1 MGGGREYAL
10 GDDHQRGLVE
20 ERQDRLH
27 VKGTNRAVI
36 LMQHPDDACL
46 IIVDTAGG
54 PHRMII
60 SSKGNVALSQSG
72 RYNRRNRQAREPS
85 IAMEIDLDD
94 VSVEFCTRNYP
105 LEAEPICALWQ
116 YDGTIYLQEDDDDDP
131 TRIGTMLVYRLLP
144 SVAHDAGVSLLDA
157 LDYIS
162 EDTAQYIA
170 LLDDEG
176 TEFNEDVRKQYDDC
190 ICSSLLILDS
200 VEIDQPYRGH
210 GIGLLAA
217 RHAIELAENG
227 ALVAC
232 RPFPL
237 QFAGYQGEEWKRDH
251 PNLGQQDFEAAVE
264 KLRRL

>member
-1 MGGGREYAL
+1 
-10 GDDHQRGLVE
+10 
-20 ERQDRLH
+20 
-27 VKGTNRAVI
+27 
-36 LMQHPDDACL
+36 
-46 IIVDTAGG
+46 
-54 PHRMII
+54 
-60 SSKGNVALSQSG
+60 
-72 RYNRRNRQAREPS
+72 
-85 IAMEIDLDD
+85 MEIDLND
-94 VSVEFCTRNYP
+94 VCIEFCTRNYP

-131 TRIGTMLVYRLLP
+131 TRIGTMLIYRLLP
-144 SVAHDAGVSLLDA
+144 AVAHDAGVSLLDA

-176 TEFNEDVRKQYDDC
+176 AEFNEDVRKQYDDC

-200 VEIDQPYRGH
+200 VEIDQAYRGH

-251 PNLGQQDFEAAVE
+251 PNLGQQDFEAALENYGAIVSAWV
-264 KLRRL
+264 LASICPQTSGVYRLKCKCPPLTTSPSVDTPKQRGSLDALDIAIEAKRCSALQPHLGRVSTLTTRYRSCRYLHSGRPFITR

>member
-1 MGGGREYAL
+1 MGI
-10 GDDHQRGLVE
+10 
-20 ERQDRLH
+20 
-27 VKGTNRAVI
+27 T
-36 LMQHPDDACL
+36 
-46 IIVDTAGG
+46 
-54 PHRMII
+54 
-60 SSKGNVALSQSG
+60 
-72 RYNRRNRQAREPS
+72 
-85 IAMEIDLDD
+85 LDD
-94 VSVEFCTRNYP
+94 VSIEFCTRNYP

-131 TRIGTMLVYRLLP
+131 TRIGTMLIYRLLP
-144 SVAHDAGVSLLDA
+144 AVAHDAGVSLRDA

-200 VEIDQPYRGH
+200 VEIDQAYRGH

-237 QFAGYQGEEWKRDH
+237 QFAGYQSEEWKRDH
-251 PNLGQQDFEAAVE
+251 PSLGQQDFEAALE
-264 KLRRL
+264 KLRRYCERLGFSQYLPTDIWCLSTEVQIPTIDDIASGRYAETASKPRRARHRHRNQAL